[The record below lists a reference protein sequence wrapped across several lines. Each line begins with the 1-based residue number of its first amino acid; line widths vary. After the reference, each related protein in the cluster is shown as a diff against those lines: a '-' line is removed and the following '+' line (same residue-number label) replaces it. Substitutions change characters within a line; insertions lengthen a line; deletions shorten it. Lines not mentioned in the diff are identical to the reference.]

1 MHSVEGAMHSG
12 KKVMISRIRSPFYI
26 FFFNPVYV
34 AARSLR
40 SLRTLTPQHLLLFSI
55 ANIFVYKHCFCY
67 LNVENVK
74 QKNSLFH

>member
-1 MHSVEGAMHSG
+1 MQASM
-12 KKVMISRIRSPFYI
+12 
-26 FFFNPVYV
+26 
-34 AARSLR
+34 SL
-40 SLRTLTPQHLLLFSI
+40 SYLSSI